1 MELDSFL
8 NDREDLVRVVLSS
21 IGLSYNEAVLQMRA
35 EHRGPVSLQERHDK
49 DPSLLKGHMNQAK
62 AYNLQLNL

>member
-8 NDREDLVRVVLSS
+8 NDRGDLVRIVLSS

-35 EHRGPVSLQERHDK
+35 ENRGLVSLQERYDK
-49 DPSLLKGHMNQAK
+49 YPSLLIGHMNQAK
-62 AYNLQLNL
+62 ACNLQFKL